1 MGARREAGRWLR
13 GCVCG
18 HGGSPLLVLQTKKG
32 TVCILSRRLFWY
44 WAGVCSPLALLLL
57 LRRLSRGRAPSRKP
71 TAPST
76 LPTEPMFARQ
86 AAIARRSACLLK
98 LARPATDTALIQ
110 GDGSV
115 WRDASD

>member
-44 WAGVCSPLALLLL
+44 SAGVFSPLALLLL
-57 LRRLSRGRAPSRKP
+57 LRRLSRGHAPSRKP
-71 TAPST
+71 TAPCT
-76 LPTEPMFARQ
+76 LPSVPLPAHKLDS
-86 AAIARRSACLLK
+86 ARRAMSNVRLDS
-98 LARPATDTALIQ
+98 PAPST
-110 GDGSV
+110 
-115 WRDASD
+115 